1 MTKRSMNQKPGS
13 TAIALALIVLS
24 PFVSAS
30 PASKEYVDKQIKEAV
45 EQVQIQIHQ
54 ENTRIEAQI
63 TELKHRIGELY
74 QGGVVFWLDE
84 SQQHG
89 LVAARVI
96 PTTGAGIPWRNGES
110 GDKTTNARANGL
122 FAGLSNTHLIISEQ
136 TIDDQEGQFAALIA
150 HQFAVQEDGETPCN
164 QTQACYGNWYLPS
177 LAELQLIRQN
187 LYLHG
192 LGQWIAGRYWSS
204 SEDSVSSA
212 YVFDFGSGAQ
222 SSTDKAMEAHV
233 LPIHAF

>member
-1 MTKRSMNQKPGS
+1 MIKRSMNQRLRPV
-13 TAIALALIVLS
+13 AIALSL
-24 PFVSAS
+24 VSFAPAVWAS

-63 TELKHRIGELY
+63 TELKHRIGDLY

-89 LVAARVI
+89 LVAARLT
-96 PTTGAGIPWRNGES
+96 PTSGSGIPWRNGES
-110 GDKTTNARANGL
+110 GDKTTNAKANGL

-150 HQFAVQEDGETPCN
+150 HQFAVQDDGLTPCD
-164 QTQACYGNWYLPS
+164 TTHTCYGNWYLPS

-187 LYLHG
+187 LYLQG
-192 LGQWIAGRYWSS
+192 LGQWMGGRYWSS

-212 YVFDFGSGAQ
+212 WILDFGDGAT
-222 SSTDKAMEAHV
+222 SCVDKAMDAHV